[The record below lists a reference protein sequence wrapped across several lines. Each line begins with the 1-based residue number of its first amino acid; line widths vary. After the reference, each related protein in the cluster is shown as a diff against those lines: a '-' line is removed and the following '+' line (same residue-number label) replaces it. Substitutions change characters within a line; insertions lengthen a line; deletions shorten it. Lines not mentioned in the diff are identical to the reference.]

1 MPNQYITLKDITSAE
16 GTDEAVGLVD
26 NIVNV
31 APELDRVMGRPI
43 SGISDRALIMTAI
56 GSNAAF
62 RKVGGGVQLSA
73 PSFDRKRFNC
83 FPWDCQ
89 MEVGEDLLIE
99 QSKEGSQSPSMIFER
114 FATAAMR
121 QKALR
126 IGKQFYLGSANDPN
140 GPMGLIDFLAIQ
152 RTQVDS
158 RTGLKIDQAI
168 DAGSAVFGAC
178 QIVWFIKQ
186 GPQGVHWMF
195 GNGRGIMMNPWIRQR
210 VGGLDSTANVPT
222 YRTAWLANTFGYIGT
237 SMFNYHAVGCI
248 YNINATPTTA
258 AGVTTYPTPLTDGMT
273 AALWAKWPITEKP
286 DLAFCTQNAAASL
299 QMSRTVTNFVNN
311 GGRQWTSGA
320 SPIADFPTSL
330 PNCGNIPLIVTDSI
344 VPSNQIVLN

>member
-1 MPNQYITLKDITSAE
+1 MANQYLTLKDITAGE
-16 GTDEAVGLVD
+16 FCDEVVGLVD

-31 APELDRVMGRPI
+31 APELDRVLGRPI
-43 SGISDRALIMTAI
+43 EGISDRALIMTAI

-89 MEVGEDLLIE
+89 MEVPEDLLIE
-99 QSKEGSQSPSMIFER
+99 MKGSQTPSMIFER

-140 GPMGLIDFLAIQ
+140 GPMGLIDFLALQ

-158 RTGLKIDQAI
+158 RTGRKIDQAI
-168 DAGSAVFGAC
+168 DAGGTTNGQC
-178 QIVWFIKQ
+178 EIVWFIKQ

-195 GNGRGIMMNPWIRQR
+195 GNGRGIMMNPWMKQR
-210 VGGLDSTANVPT
+210 IAGLDSTVNAPT
-222 YRTAWLANTFGYIGT
+222 YRMAWLANTFGYIGT
-237 SMFNYHAVGCI
+237 SMFN
-248 YNINATPTTA
+248 
-258 AGVTTYPTPLTDGMT
+258 
-273 AALWAKWPITEKP
+273 
-286 DLAFCTQNAAASL
+286 
-299 QMSRTVTNFVNN
+299 
-311 GGRQWTSGA
+311 
-320 SPIADFPTSL
+320 
-330 PNCGNIPLIVTDSI
+330 
-344 VPSNQIVLN
+344 

>member
-1 MPNQYITLKDITSAE
+1 MPNQYITLKDITAAE
-16 GTDEAVGLVD
+16 HCDEAVGLVD

-31 APELDRVMGRPI
+31 APELDRVLGRPI
-43 SGISDRALIMTAI
+43 SGISDQALIMTAI

-83 FPWDCQ
+83 MPWDCQ
-89 MEVGEDLLIE
+89 MEVPEDVLIE
-99 QSKEGSQSPSMIFER
+99 MKGSQTPTQIFER

-140 GPMGLIDFLAIQ
+140 GPMGLIDFLALQ

-168 DAGSAVFGAC
+168 DAGGTAAGNC
-178 QIVWFIKQ
+178 EIVWFIKQ

-195 GNGRGIMMNPWIRQR
+195 GNGRGVVMNPWIRQR
-210 VGGLDSTANVPT
+210 VASLDSTVNNPL
-222 YRTAWLANTFGYIGT
+222 YRTAWVANTFGYIGT

-248 YNINATPTTA
+248 YNVDVTNGTTTA
-258 AGVTTYPTPLTDGMT
+258 NG
-273 AALWAKWPITEKP
+273 LWNDNTVADLFAKWPITEKP
-286 DLAFCTQNAAASL
+286 DLAFCSQKAAAML
-299 QMSRTVTNFVNN
+299 QKTRAVTNFVN
-311 GGRQWTSGA
+311 GGREWTKDSA
-320 SPIADFPTSL
+320 PIADFPTNL
-330 PNCGNIPLIVTDSI
+330 PTMGGIPLIVTDSI
-344 VPSNQIVLN
+344 LKSNQVILT